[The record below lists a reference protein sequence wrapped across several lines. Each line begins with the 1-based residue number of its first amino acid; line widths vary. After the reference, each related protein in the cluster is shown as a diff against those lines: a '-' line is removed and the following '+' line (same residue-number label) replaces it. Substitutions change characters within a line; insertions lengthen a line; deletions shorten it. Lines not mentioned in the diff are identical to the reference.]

1 MKLWA
6 LPYPIGNFREVY
18 RRSSLDTGWISGVPF
33 GNQRKEGS
41 LVAGLYGRNVQVESH
56 CEHEAFWEFL
66 GRLGFV
72 ARVLVW
78 LKAHW
83 HHCIQLVFGVGS
95 LYCGD
100 SSQAGLVSVEV
111 SFKTTG
117 YQQFPVFSFEDH

>member
-1 MKLWA
+1 M
-6 LPYPIGNFREVY
+6 
-18 RRSSLDTGWISGVPF
+18 RSTDGVRWILVGFQGVPF

-56 CEHEAFWEFL
+56 CEHEAFW
-66 GRLGFV
+66 GIPGQTGFCSPS
-72 ARVLVW
+72 ACLVEGTFGTT
-78 LKAHW
+78 L
-83 HHCIQLVFGVGS
+83 QLVFGVGS

-117 YQQFPVFSFEDH
+117 YQQFPVFSFDENFSRSVSYRCEVC